1 MAYLNV
7 DIAVAGSRWTA
18 SASPSLAHLFKKSA
32 LDIPH
37 PTISGKTLWDARE
50 DDGPYRGSID
60 GLSPLPA
67 IDAEYLAT
75 YELTEKKRRALATG
89 ILPLG
94 SGSDFTVFLQRL
106 GVRLLFLS
114 SYKALSLNRL
124 QALMKALHSHLPMQS
139 TTTIP
144 FTTLRDGRKSMAIQ
158 VSTVMCVAR
167 SSSNWCR

>member
-1 MAYLNV
+1 VAYLNV
-7 DIAVAGSRWTA
+7 DISVAGSRWTA
-18 SASPSLAHLFKKSA
+18 SASPSLAHIFKKAA

-37 PTISGKTLWDARE
+37 PTIPGKTLWDTRE
-50 DDGPYRGSID
+50 DDGPYKGSID

-75 YELTEKKRRALATG
+75 YELTEKRRRALDTG

-106 GVRLLFLS
+106 GVGLLFLS
-114 SYKALSLNRL
+114 SYRALFLNRL
-124 QALMKALHSHLPMQS
+124 QALMKASHSHLLMQS

-144 FTTLRDGRKSMAIQ
+144 FTTLRDGRKSMPIQ
-158 VSTVMCVAR
+158 GSTVMCVAR
-167 SSSNWCR
+167 SSSDWCR